1 MQCKQRADQQG
12 GMAMVIVMLW
22 LSIMMLLVSSGA
34 EQMYTT
40 QQLMSAYLNYQR
52 AFYLASVSQEQVM
65 TMITHKQM
73 HEQTRAYT
81 IDIQPVPQLYAQTVK
96 CYRISQQSQYLS
108 ARVSLRFVGCID
120 DKGQFSLRRW
130 QQVSDE

>member
-12 GMAMVIVMLW
+12 GMAMVVVMLW

-52 AFYLASVSQEQVM
+52 AFYLSSVSQEQVM
-65 TMITHKQM
+65 AMITHKQM
-73 HEQTRAYT
+73 HEQTSAYT
-81 IDIQPVPQLYAQTVK
+81 IDIQPVSQLYAQTVK
-96 CYRISQQSQYLS
+96 CYRILQQSKYLS
-108 ARVSLRFVGCID
+108 ARVSLRLVGCID

>member
-1 MQCKQRADQQG
+1 
-12 GMAMVIVMLW
+12 MVIVMLW

-34 EQMYTT
+34 EKMLTT

-65 TMITHKQM
+65 AMIAHKQM
-73 HEQTRAYT
+73 HEQTSVYT
-81 IDIQPVPQLYAQTVK
+81 IDIQSVPQLYAQTVK
-96 CYRISQQSQYLS
+96 CYRILQQSQYLS
-108 ARVSLRFVGCID
+108 ARVSLRLVGCID
-120 DKGQFSLRRW
+120 DKGQFSFRRW